1 MPGRLSRAGESSQ
14 TANGTPG
21 SPISSAA
28 VVVEMTRARG
38 RCARMP
44 AASARRAATAST
56 TSLTGYARRS
66 AFVHPIRVATAS
78 TEAPASRSIVT
89 SCASASRSPRVVPS
103 DTSRRSVT
111 EPRAQPDT
119 PRPSRRRSAPR

>member
-1 MPGRLSRAGESSQ
+1 
-14 TANGTPG
+14 
-21 SPISSAA
+21 
-28 VVVEMTRARG
+28 MTRARG

-78 TEAPASRSIVT
+78 TEAPASRSIVDQL
-89 SCASASRSPRVVPS
+89 CVG
-103 DTSRRSVT
+103 
-111 EPRAQPDT
+111 QPQ
-119 PRPSRRRSAPR
+119 PARGAERHQQ